1 MNIARDTTRPKAVGE
16 PKVRVRQHLPL
27 RRVGGLGLLALRA
40 SGSRGSDSPPACHS
54 LPLPFESAL
63 PRTKKHGMPEWTFR
77 VFCERAV
84 KRCIKVG
91 KNSKKVCDFAL
102 LTTRQIG
109 ICRLVVLIYFLNLK
123 HIYGIY
129 IGATENIIL

>member
-1 MNIARDTTRPKAVGE
+1 MRYARQAVA
-16 PKVRVRQHLPL
+16 
-27 RRVGGLGLLALRA
+27 ALTVHRTVIHYR
-40 SGSRGSDSPPACHS
+40 SPSSPPSHAQ
-54 LPLPFESAL
+54 
-63 PRTKKHGMPEWTFR
+63 KNGMPEWTFR